1 MLDLEPI
8 NPVETEASSTAASE
22 DVLEDEQG
30 RQDRLLVALL
40 FSTPLTDL
48 IIEMCSKHDKL
59 CYEKTSQK
67 TEMGYV
73 AHLSRLAQLI
83 LQIGD
88 KNEIIREQLDE
99 LEDWSK
105 FE

>member
-40 FSTPLTDL
+40 FSTPPDRLDNRNVFEARQAVL
-48 IIEMCSKHDKL
+48 REDEPKDRDGLRGPPES
-59 CYEKTSQK
+59 
-67 TEMGYV
+67 
-73 AHLSRLAQLI
+73 LSSTYSSDR
-83 LQIGD
+83 
-88 KNEIIREQLDE
+88 
-99 LEDWSK
+99 
-105 FE
+105 